1 MDQGCL
7 TGGVFLDLSKAFD
20 LIDHSI
26 LKTKLA
32 HVGRIGYALH
42 WFGLII
48 ICLVEL
54 NLSALMEPPL
64 SPWIWTLVYH
74 KGLF

>member
-32 HVGRIGYALH
+32 HVGIIGQDMLYT
-42 WFGLII
+42 GLII
-48 ICLVEL
+48 IC
-54 NLSALMEPPL
+54 LMEPPL
-64 SPWIWTLVYH
+64 SPGI
-74 KGLF
+74 